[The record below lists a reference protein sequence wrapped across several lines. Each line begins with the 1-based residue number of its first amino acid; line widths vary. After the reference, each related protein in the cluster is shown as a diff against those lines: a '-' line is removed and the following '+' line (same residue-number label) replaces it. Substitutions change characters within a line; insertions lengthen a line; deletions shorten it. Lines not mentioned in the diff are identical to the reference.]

1 MEFEKIIDVIVEQTG
16 IEREKIKLESNFTED
31 LGLDSLDLF
40 QIITELE
47 NLYKVNFDLSNADK
61 IKIVNDAVEYIKQNT

>member
-1 MEFEKIIDVIVEQTG
+1 MEFEKVSDVIVELIG
-16 IEREKIKLESNFTED
+16 IEKEKIKLESNFTED

-47 NLYKVNFDLSNADK
+47 SLYNVEFDLKDADK
-61 IKIVNDAVEYIKQNT
+61 IKTVNDAVEYIKQNT

>member
-1 MEFEKIIDVIVEQTG
+1 MEFEKVSDVIVELIG
-16 IEREKIKLESNFTED
+16 IEKEKIKLESNFTED

-47 NLYKVNFDLSNADK
+47 TLYNVEFDLKDADK
-61 IKIVNDAVEYIKQNT
+61 IKTVNDAIEYIKQNT

>member
-1 MEFEKIIDVIVEQTG
+1 MEFEKISDIIIELIGVEK
-16 IEREKIKLESNFTED
+16 EKIKLESNFTED

-47 NLYKVNFDLSNADK
+47 SLYKVEFDLKDADK
-61 IKIVNDAVEYIKQNT
+61 IKTVNDAVEYIKQNI

>member
-1 MEFEKIIDVIVEQTG
+1 VEFEKVSDVIVELIG
-16 IEREKIKLESNFTED
+16 IEKEKIKLESNFTED

-47 NLYKVNFDLSNADK
+47 SLYNVEFDLKDADK
-61 IKIVNDAVEYIKQNT
+61 IKTVNDAVEYIKQNT